1 MNQRKNI
8 LKEVLII
15 TLVSL
20 IMGLIVNSVN
30 PKGIPLVRDDSERFK
45 IDSASVQGNENK
57 SVEKVKTKEGFVK
70 PQNIPVETAKKL
82 FDENV
87 IFIDGRE
94 DFEFKEG
101 HIKGAI
107 NIPYKDFYT
116 KTPEEKQKMLGDIG
130 KEKTIVSYCGG
141 DDCEI
146 SIDNAYEMAK
156 IGYDDVKI
164 YIGGYREWNNLGYPV
179 NK

>member
-94 DFEFKEG
+94 DF
-101 HIKGAI
+101 
-107 NIPYKDFYT
+107 T
-116 KTPEEKQKMLGDIG
+116 
-130 KEKTIVSYCGG
+130 
-141 DDCEI
+141 
-146 SIDNAYEMAK
+146 
-156 IGYDDVKI
+156 
-164 YIGGYREWNNLGYPV
+164 
-179 NK
+179 